1 MSRKLIY
8 ISCIVFILSSCK
20 REDNIIPNN
29 NAPYYGEIPT
39 LLLENYVNRCY
50 IDLLGREPLDDE
62 MIEDVQFLRD
72 NEVTVESRDQLL
84 YKLQFDTT
92 FIEGD
97 SSYNQAYFHRF
108 YELVKVRLI
117 EGAANSYINSENA
130 NWLFEYEKDSIAGN
144 MINAYKRLL
153 EYNKL
158 NDILKSEKQYR
169 NGVIS
174 VSEFH
179 RRMVYNSIYDDI
191 NMNTF
196 NYINAIFDNLLFRYP
211 TSYEFNEC
219 KLMIDDNSTQIL
231 MGASG
236 NCKYDVTTIICNS
249 DEFYEGLVNWSYI
262 TFLGREANVQERDEL
277 MNNLITYNDYQ
288 RIQRI
293 ILSSDEYA
301 HFDL

>member
-8 ISCIVFILSSCK
+8 ISCIVFIMSSCK

-277 MNNLITYNDYQ
+277 MNNLITFNDYQ

-301 HFDL
+301 HFD

>member
-1 MSRKLIY
+1 MARKLVY
-8 ISCIVFILSSCK
+8 IICIVFLINSCK
-20 REDNIIPNN
+20 KEDNIIPNN

-72 NEVTVESRDQLL
+72 NEVTIESRDQLL

-108 YELVKVRLI
+108 YDLVKVRLI
-117 EGAANSYINSENA
+117 EGASNSYINSENA
-130 NWLFEYEKDSIAGN
+130 NWWFEYEKDSIDGN

-158 NDILKSEKQYR
+158 NDILKSKNQYR

-174 VSEFH
+174 FSEFH
-179 RRMVYNSIYDDI
+179 RRMIYNSIYDDI

-211 TSYEFNEC
+211 TNYEFNEC

-231 MGASG
+231 MGYSG

-249 DEFYEGLVNWSYI
+249 DEFYEGLVNWTYI
-262 TFLGREANVQERDEL
+262 TFLGREANAQERDEL
-277 MNNLITYNDYQ
+277 MNDLITYNDYQ

-301 HFDL
+301 HFD

>member
-1 MSRKLIY
+1 MFHRSGFIFLFI
-8 ISCIVFILSSCK
+8 ISLFSCEK
-20 REDNIIPNN
+20 NQNVITNN
-29 NAPYYGEIPT
+29 NAPYYGEIST
-39 LLLENYVNRCY
+39 LLIENYVNRCY

-62 MIEDVQFLRD
+62 MIKDVQFLRD
-72 NEVTVESRDQLL
+72 NEVTIESREELL

-92 FIEGD
+92 YIEGD
-97 SSYNQAYFHRF
+97 SSYNHAYFHRF
-108 YELVKVRLI
+108 YDLVKVRLI
-117 EGAANSYINSENA
+117 EGASNSYIHSQNA
-130 NWLFEYEKDSIAGN
+130 NWWFEYEKDSLAGN

-158 NDILKSEKQYR
+158 NDILKSENQYR
-169 NGVIS
+169 NGIIS
-174 VSEFH
+174 VSELH

-211 TSYEFNEC
+211 TNYEFNEC
-219 KLMIDDNSTQIL
+219 KLMIDDNSTQVL
-231 MGASG
+231 MGSSG

-262 TFLGREANVQERDEL
+262 TFLGREANAQERDEL
-277 MNNLITYNDYQ
+277 MNDLISFNDYQ
-288 RIQRI
+288 KIQRI

-301 HFDL
+301 HFD